1 METTRAERIKIGAFM
16 LLCGIMI
23 CVFLGYV
30 LSRFLNKEFDNYYTI
45 FNESVIGLYKDA
57 QVKLNGIDVGNVTEI
72 AIDSS
77 NLNQVVVRFRVNKGT
92 PIKLGTRAGMTHGI
106 SLTGEKQIVLSGGRF
121 DEPDVAEGGY
131 VPAEKTAFD
140 AIANKTTDI
149 IAHVDS
155 LMTNIN
161 SLFSEENTQSISNSL
176 KNFESATQNLN
187 RLTQN
192 LNAPIN
198 NISNAANS
206 MKNVLTEIEDAKIA
220 AKTSENMDLVKEKL
234 EAIDTKAMNE
244 NLTQAMESIRQLTQR
259 LDQVG
264 RQQAQREFP
273 LAQRLA
279 HQLGVLGIAV
289 LDERPLQG
297 LLVGVGGAVDRLHRA
312 GIETGGVDAGGDR

>member
-30 LSRFLNKEFDNYYTI
+30 LSRFLNKEYDNYYTV
-45 FNESVIGLYKDA
+45 FSESVIGLYKDA

-77 NLNQVVVRFRVNKGT
+77 NLSQVIVRFRVNKGT
-92 PIKLGTRAGMTHGI
+92 PIKLGTRVGMTHGI

-121 DEPDVAEGGY
+121 DEPDVAEGGF

-140 AIANKTTDI
+140 AIANKATDI
-149 IAHVDS
+149 IGHVDS
-155 LMTNIN
+155 LMTNLN
-161 SLFSEENTQSISNSL
+161 SIFSEENSQSISNSL
-176 KNFESATQNLN
+176 KNFENATQNLN

-206 MKNVLTEIEDAKIA
+206 MKNVLSEIEEAKIA
-220 AKTSENMDLVKEKL
+220 AKAGENMDVLKEKL

-244 NLTQAMESIRQLTQR
+244 NLTQAMESIKQLTQR
-259 LDQVG
+259 LDQVVYKNQDQVG
-264 RQQAQREFP
+264 DAVVE
-273 LAQRLA
+273 LN
-279 HQLGVLGIAV
+279 AV
-289 LDERPLQG
+289 LENLEEFTQKIKNNPSVLIHSENKSR
-297 LLVGVGGAVDRLHRA
+297 RK
-312 GIETGGVDAGGDR
+312 

>member
-30 LSRFLNKEFDNYYTI
+30 LSRFLNKEYDNYYTV
-45 FNESVIGLYKDA
+45 FSESVIGLYKDA

-77 NLNQVVVRFRVNKGT
+77 NLNQVIVRFRVNKGT

-121 DEPDVAEGGY
+121 DEPDVAEGGF

-140 AIANKTTDI
+140 AIANKATDI
-149 IAHVDS
+149 IGHVDS
-155 LMTNIN
+155 LMTNLN
-161 SLFSEENTQSISNSL
+161 SIFSEENSQSISNSL
-176 KNFESATQNLN
+176 KNFENATQNLN

-206 MKNVLTEIEDAKIA
+206 MKNVLSEIEEAKIA
-220 AKTSENMDLVKEKL
+220 AKAGENMDVLKEKL

-244 NLTQAMESIRQLTQR
+244 NLTQAMESIKQLTQR
-259 LDQVG
+259 LDQVVYKNQDQVG
-264 RQQAQREFP
+264 DAVVE
-273 LAQRLA
+273 LN
-279 HQLGVLGIAV
+279 AV
-289 LDERPLQG
+289 LENLEEFTQKIKNNPSVLIHSENKAR
-297 LLVGVGGAVDRLHRA
+297 RK
-312 GIETGGVDAGGDR
+312 

>member
-30 LSRFLNKEFDNYYTI
+30 LSRFLNKEFDNYYTV
-45 FNESVIGLYKDA
+45 FSESVIGLYKDA

-77 NLNQVVVRFRVNKGT
+77 NLSQVIVRFRVNKGT

-121 DEPDVAEGGY
+121 DEPDVPEGGY

-140 AIANKTTDI
+140 AIANKATDI
-149 IAHVDS
+149 ISHVDS
-155 LMTNIN
+155 LMTNLN

-192 LNAPIN
+192 LNTPIN

-206 MKNVLTEIEDAKIA
+206 MKNVLAEIEEAKIA
-220 AKTSENMDLVKEKL
+220 AKAGENMDILKEKL

-244 NLTQAMESIRQLTQR
+244 NLTQAMESIKQLTQR
-259 LDQVG
+259 LDQVVYKNQDQVG
-264 RQQAQREFP
+264 DAVVE
-273 LAQRLA
+273 LN
-279 HQLGVLGIAV
+279 AV
-289 LDERPLQG
+289 LENLEEFTQKIKNNPSVLIHSENKSR
-297 LLVGVGGAVDRLHRA
+297 RK
-312 GIETGGVDAGGDR
+312 

>member
-30 LSRFLNKEFDNYYTI
+30 LSRFLNKEFDNYYTV
-45 FNESVIGLYKDA
+45 FSESVIGLYKDA

-77 NLNQVVVRFRVNKGT
+77 NLNQVIVRFRVNKGT

-121 DEPDVAEGGY
+121 DEPDVPEGGY

-140 AIANKTTDI
+140 AIANKATDI
-149 IAHVDS
+149 ISHVDS
-155 LMTNIN
+155 LMTNLN

-176 KNFESATQNLN
+176 KNFESASQNLN

-192 LNAPIN
+192 LNTPIN

-206 MKNVLTEIEDAKIA
+206 MKNVLAEIEEAKIA
-220 AKTSENMDLVKEKL
+220 AKAGENMDILKEKL
-234 EAIDTKAMNE
+234 EPIDTKAMNE
-244 NLTQAMESIRQLTQR
+244 NLTQAMESIKQLTQR
-259 LDQVG
+259 LDQVVYKNQDQVG
-264 RQQAQREFP
+264 DAVVE
-273 LAQRLA
+273 LN
-279 HQLGVLGIAV
+279 AV
-289 LDERPLQG
+289 LENLEEFTQKIKNNPSVLIHSENKSR
-297 LLVGVGGAVDRLHRA
+297 RK
-312 GIETGGVDAGGDR
+312 

>member
-30 LSRFLNKEFDNYYTI
+30 LSRFLNKEFDNYYTV
-45 FNESVIGLYKDA
+45 FSESVIGLYKDA

-77 NLNQVVVRFRVNKGT
+77 NLNQVIVRFRVNKGT

-121 DEPDVAEGGY
+121 DEPDVKEGGY

-140 AIANKTTDI
+140 AIANKATDI
-149 IAHVDS
+149 IGHVDS
-155 LMTNIN
+155 LMTNLN
-161 SLFSEENTQSISNSL
+161 SLFSEKNTQSISNSL
-176 KNFESATQNLN
+176 KNFENATQNLN

-206 MKNVLTEIEDAKIA
+206 MKNVLSEIEEAKIA
-220 AKTSENMDLVKEKL
+220 AKAGENMDVLKEKL

-244 NLTQAMESIRQLTQR
+244 NLTQAMESIKQLTQR
-259 LDQVG
+259 LDQVVYKNQDQVG
-264 RQQAQREFP
+264 DAVVE
-273 LAQRLA
+273 LN
-279 HQLGVLGIAV
+279 AV
-289 LDERPLQG
+289 LENLEEFTQKIKNNPSVLIHSENKSR
-297 LLVGVGGAVDRLHRA
+297 RK
-312 GIETGGVDAGGDR
+312 

>member
-30 LSRFLNKEFDNYYTI
+30 LSRFLNKEFDNYYTV
-45 FNESVIGLYKDA
+45 FSESVIGLYKDA

-77 NLNQVVVRFRVNKGT
+77 NLSQVIVRFRVNKGT

-121 DEPDVAEGGY
+121 DEPDVAEGGF

-140 AIANKTTDI
+140 AIANKATDI
-149 IAHVDS
+149 IGHVDS
-155 LMTNIN
+155 LMTNLN
-161 SLFSEENTQSISNSL
+161 SIFSEENSQSISNSL
-176 KNFESATQNLN
+176 KNFEHATQNLN

-206 MKNVLTEIEDAKIA
+206 MKNVLSEIEEAKIA
-220 AKTSENMDLVKEKL
+220 AKAGENMDVLKEKL

-244 NLTQAMESIRQLTQR
+244 NLTQAMESIKQLTQR
-259 LDQVG
+259 LDQVVYKNQDQVG
-264 RQQAQREFP
+264 DAVVE
-273 LAQRLA
+273 LN
-279 HQLGVLGIAV
+279 AV
-289 LDERPLQG
+289 LENLEEFTQKIKNNPSVLIHAENKSR
-297 LLVGVGGAVDRLHRA
+297 RK
-312 GIETGGVDAGGDR
+312 

>member
-30 LSRFLNKEFDNYYTI
+30 LSRFLNKEYDNYYTV
-45 FNESVIGLYKDA
+45 FSESVIGLYKDA

-121 DEPDVAEGGY
+121 DEPDVAEGGF

-140 AIANKTTDI
+140 AIANKATDI
-149 IAHVDS
+149 IGHVDS
-155 LMTNIN
+155 LMTNLN
-161 SLFSEENTQSISNSL
+161 SIFSEENSQSISNSL
-176 KNFESATQNLN
+176 KNFENATQNLN

-206 MKNVLTEIEDAKIA
+206 MKNVLAEIEEAKIA
-220 AKTSENMDLVKEKL
+220 AKAGENMDVLKEKL

-244 NLTQAMESIRQLTQR
+244 NLTQAMESIKQLTQR
-259 LDQVG
+259 LDQVVYKNQDQVG
-264 RQQAQREFP
+264 DAVVE
-273 LAQRLA
+273 LN
-279 HQLGVLGIAV
+279 AV
-289 LDERPLQG
+289 LENLEEFTQKIKNNPSVLIHSENKAR
-297 LLVGVGGAVDRLHRA
+297 RK
-312 GIETGGVDAGGDR
+312 

>member
-259 LDQVG
+259 LDQVVYKNQDQVG
-264 RQQAQREFP
+264 DAVVE
-273 LAQRLA
+273 LN
-279 HQLGVLGIAV
+279 AV
-289 LDERPLQG
+289 LENLEEFTQKIKNNPSVLIHSENKSR
-297 LLVGVGGAVDRLHRA
+297 RK
-312 GIETGGVDAGGDR
+312 

>member
-30 LSRFLNKEFDNYYTI
+30 LSRFLNKEFDNYYTV

-220 AKTSENMDLVKEKL
+220 AKTSENMDVLKEKL

-259 LDQVG
+259 LDQVVYKNQDQVG
-264 RQQAQREFP
+264 DAVVE
-273 LAQRLA
+273 LN
-279 HQLGVLGIAV
+279 AV
-289 LDERPLQG
+289 LENLEEFTQKIKNNPSVLIHAENKSR
-297 LLVGVGGAVDRLHRA
+297 RK
-312 GIETGGVDAGGDR
+312 

>member
-1 METTRAERIKIGAFM
+1 MVTTRAERIKIGAFM

-30 LSRFLNKEFDNYYTI
+30 LSRFLNKEYDNYYTV
-45 FNESVIGLYKDA
+45 FSESVIGLYKDA

-121 DEPDVAEGGY
+121 DEPDVAEGGF

-140 AIANKTTDI
+140 AIANKATDI
-149 IAHVDS
+149 ISHVDS
-155 LMTNIN
+155 LMTNLN
-161 SLFSEENTQSISNSL
+161 SIFSEENSQSISNSL
-176 KNFESATQNLN
+176 KNFENATQNLN

-206 MKNVLTEIEDAKIA
+206 MKNVLSEIEEAKIA
-220 AKTSENMDLVKEKL
+220 AKAGENMDVLKEKL

-244 NLTQAMESIRQLTQR
+244 NLTQAMESIKQLTQR
-259 LDQVG
+259 LDQVVYKNQDQVG
-264 RQQAQREFP
+264 DAVVE
-273 LAQRLA
+273 LN
-279 HQLGVLGIAV
+279 AV
-289 LDERPLQG
+289 LENLEEFTQKIKNNPSVLIHAYKSR
-297 LLVGVGGAVDRLHRA
+297 RK
-312 GIETGGVDAGGDR
+312 

>member
-30 LSRFLNKEFDNYYTI
+30 LSRFLNKEYDNYYTV
-45 FNESVIGLYKDA
+45 FSESVIGLYKDA

-77 NLNQVVVRFRVNKGT
+77 NLSQVIVRFRVNKGT

-121 DEPDVAEGGY
+121 DEPDVKEGGY

-140 AIANKTTDI
+140 AIANKATDI
-149 IAHVDS
+149 IGHVDS
-155 LMTNIN
+155 LMTNLN
-161 SLFSEENTQSISNSL
+161 SIFSEENSQSISNSL
-176 KNFESATQNLN
+176 KNFENATQNLN

-206 MKNVLTEIEDAKIA
+206 MKNVLSEIEEAKIA
-220 AKTSENMDLVKEKL
+220 AKAGENMDVLKEKL

-244 NLTQAMESIRQLTQR
+244 NLTQAMESIKQLTQR
-259 LDQVG
+259 LDQVVYKNQDQVG
-264 RQQAQREFP
+264 DAVVE
-273 LAQRLA
+273 LN
-279 HQLGVLGIAV
+279 AV
-289 LDERPLQG
+289 LENLEEFTQKIKNNPSVLIHAENKSR
-297 LLVGVGGAVDRLHRA
+297 RK
-312 GIETGGVDAGGDR
+312 

>member
-30 LSRFLNKEFDNYYTI
+30 LSRFLNKEFDNYYTV
-45 FNESVIGLYKDA
+45 FSESVIGLYKDA

-77 NLNQVVVRFRVNKGT
+77 NLSQVIVRFRVNKGT

-121 DEPDVAEGGY
+121 DEPDVAEGGF

-140 AIANKTTDI
+140 AIANKATDI
-149 IAHVDS
+149 IGHVDS
-155 LMTNIN
+155 LMTNLN

-192 LNAPIN
+192 LNTPIN

-206 MKNVLTEIEDAKIA
+206 MKNVLAEIEEAKIA
-220 AKTSENMDLVKEKL
+220 AKAGENMDVLKEKL

-244 NLTQAMESIRQLTQR
+244 NLTQAMESIKQLTQR
-259 LDQVG
+259 LDQVVYKNQDQVG
-264 RQQAQREFP
+264 DAVVE
-273 LAQRLA
+273 LN
-279 HQLGVLGIAV
+279 AV
-289 LDERPLQG
+289 LENLEEFTQKIKNNPSVLIHSENKAR
-297 LLVGVGGAVDRLHRA
+297 RK
-312 GIETGGVDAGGDR
+312 

>member
-161 SLFSEENTQSISNSL
+161 SLFSEENTQSISRSL

-259 LDQVG
+259 LDQVVYKNQDQVG
-264 RQQAQREFP
+264 DAVVE
-273 LAQRLA
+273 LN
-279 HQLGVLGIAV
+279 AV
-289 LDERPLQG
+289 LENLEEFTQKIKNNPSALIHSENKSR
-297 LLVGVGGAVDRLHRA
+297 RK
-312 GIETGGVDAGGDR
+312 

>member
-30 LSRFLNKEFDNYYTI
+30 LSRFLNKEYDNYYTV
-45 FNESVIGLYKDA
+45 FSESVIGLYKDA

-121 DEPDVAEGGY
+121 DEPDVKEGGY

-140 AIANKTTDI
+140 AIANKATDI
-149 IAHVDS
+149 IGHVDS
-155 LMTNIN
+155 LMTNLN
-161 SLFSEENTQSISNSL
+161 SIFSEENSQSISNSL
-176 KNFESATQNLN
+176 KNFENATQNLN

-206 MKNVLTEIEDAKIA
+206 MKNVLSEIEEAKIA
-220 AKTSENMDLVKEKL
+220 AKAGENMDVLKEKL

-244 NLTQAMESIRQLTQR
+244 NLTQAMESIKQLTQR
-259 LDQVG
+259 LDQVVYKNQDQVG
-264 RQQAQREFP
+264 DAVVE
-273 LAQRLA
+273 LN
-279 HQLGVLGIAV
+279 AV
-289 LDERPLQG
+289 LENLEELTQKIKNNPSVLIHSENKSR
-297 LLVGVGGAVDRLHRA
+297 RK
-312 GIETGGVDAGGDR
+312 